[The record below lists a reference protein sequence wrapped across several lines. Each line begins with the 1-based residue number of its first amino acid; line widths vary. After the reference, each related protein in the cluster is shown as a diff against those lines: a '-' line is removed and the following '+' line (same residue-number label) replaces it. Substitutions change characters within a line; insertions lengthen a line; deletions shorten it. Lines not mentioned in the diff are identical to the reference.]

1 MSRRTGWT
9 LAAVALSAFLFRHP
23 LVLALAPHHD
33 GPHPAISTDPVQHPT
48 DAQPFERTLGGKRYR
63 ITPRFRWDQ
72 SARVMSE
79 RPYRWGSL
87 ADVVPEDLALA
98 WGPVLTPP
106 YAGRISYSQYARF
119 YFWRANLAGLDR
131 GTIVS
136 HTANTHVI
144 PATTWLRRAV
154 RALSRGDDV
163 RLEGW
168 LVEVD
173 GVDEP
178 GFHWGTSTSRDD
190 EGPNS
195 CETVYLERLTVG
207 ESVYE

>member
-1 MSRRTGWT
+1 MSRRAGWI
-9 LAAVALSAFLFRHP
+9 AAA
-23 LVLALAPHHD
+23 LALAAFLARDAIVLRLTPHRS
-33 GPHPAISTDPVQHPT
+33 GPRPAVASEPLQE
-48 DAQPFERTLGGKRYR
+48 AGERAPFERRTGGRRYR

-72 SARVMSE
+72 SARVVSVHA
-79 RPYRWGSL
+79 YRWGRAAAL
-87 ADVVPEDLALA
+87 LPEDLALA
-98 WGPVLTPP
+98 WGPVLAPP
-106 YAGRISYSQYARF
+106 YAGRIAYSQYARF

-131 GTIVS
+131 ATIVS
-136 HTANTHVI
+136 HTANTHVV
-144 PATTWLRRAV
+144 PATTYLRRAV
-154 RALSRGDDV
+154 RALSRGDEV

-173 GVDEP
+173 GVDDP

-207 ESVYE
+207 ERVFE

>member
-1 MSRRTGWT
+1 MSRRLGWT
-9 LAAVALSAFLFRHP
+9 LAAAAVALFLARDA
-23 LVLALAPHHD
+23 LVLRLTPHRTGD
-33 GPHPAISTDPVQHPT
+33 RPRISSEPRQDPDDRP
-48 DAQPFERTLGGKRYR
+48 PFERTFGGRRYR

-72 SARVMSE
+72 SARVVSVH
-79 RPYRWGSL
+79 PYRWGRTGAL
-87 ADVVPEDLALA
+87 LPEDLALA
-98 WGPVLTPP
+98 WGPVVAPP
-106 YAGRISYSQYARF
+106 FAGRIAYSQYARF
-119 YFWRANLAGLDR
+119 YFWRARDAGLDR
-131 GTIVS
+131 ATIVA

-144 PATTWLRRAV
+144 PATTYLRRAV

-173 GVDEP
+173 GDD
-178 GFHWGTSTSRDD
+178 GFHWGTSTTRED

-207 ESVYE
+207 ERVYE

>member
-9 LAAVALSAFLFRHP
+9 LAAVALALVLFRHP

-33 GPHPAISTDPVQHPT
+33 GPRPAVSTDPVQRPT

-79 RPYRWGSL
+79 RPYRWGRL

-119 YFWRANLAGLDR
+119 YFWRAKLSGLDR

-207 ESVYE
+207 ERVYE